1 MGKELGIKL
10 MLLLLSLGL
19 LTVFMGGCVIPNDI
33 EAFIEGLMGPRF
45 IQPSP
50 EIMLPSPDVLLPSQ
64 DVLVPMQDG
73 LLPLPD
79 GFFPFPIV

>member
-1 MGKELGIKL
+1 MSKKL
-10 MLLLLSLGL
+10 RVKFMVVLLSLGL
-19 LTVFMGGCVIPNDI
+19 LTIFMGGCVIPNDI

-50 EIMLPSPDVLLPSQ
+50 EIMLPSPDVLLSSQ